1 MNIILISY
9 KTNMRVN
16 YLLLL
21 ALLAFTTCEYSGLKA
36 AITSDF
42 FKILTKFNF
51 EKYIQNMTLIDTAEA
66 SGKYLFNYDVKVENL
81 WITEIVQPSTVEITQ
96 ETTADGLPQVK
107 VILYNMTI
115 GIQIE
120 HLYAKYG
127 LITENFYDACG
138 VVKIT
143 SIEGRYHFTT
153 DGLLVLSEFN
163 VEIEDLTIDV
173 RKDFLNWLIGL
184 FKSLIKSKI
193 DSKLDELGGTIS
205 DKVNEIVAN
214 ELAIEI
220 GWGITVNLT
229 NTMRPNLIRVIKGLL
244 LDKSFFEVLKNMFT
258 KKEIDETI
266 TSVITFGMKG
276 SAFPTN
282 DTSTHPDFPP
292 IVDMDFNTDYFKNE
306 VQILLST
313 YTLDTVLYIAQ
324 KIGVLHYTFTNQS
337 HPIFTFNF
345 DTEGIS
351 PFIPQYAQKYPDQV
365 QEIEMSVN
373 ISPDNHQR
381 PYIEMDDTQ
390 GKLVANFNLD
400 FSSNGNKD
408 LSLNVSA
415 ELPFT
420 IQVKSD
426 LMTINWGELEITK
439 LEQIANELGITE
451 EELIAAIKDMFTKYV
466 IKFLKTYTKNLALP
480 AILSLITGMKFKN
493 FKLETHEGYL
503 LVSIAVNLD

>member
-1 MNIILISY
+1 
-9 KTNMRVN
+9 MRIN
-16 YLLLL
+16 YLLIL
-21 ALLAFTTCEYSGLKA
+21 ALLTFTACEYSGLKA
-36 AITSDF
+36 AITSNF
-42 FKILTKFNF
+42 FKILTKFDF
-51 EKYIQNMTLIDTAEA
+51 EKYLQNKTIIESAEA
-66 SGKYLFNYDVKVENL
+66 SGKFLFNYDVLCENL
-81 WITEIVQPSTVEITQ
+81 WITEIDLPNSVDIEQ
-96 ETTADGLPQVK
+96 ETTEDGLPQVK
-107 VILYNMTI
+107 VALKDMSI
-115 GIQIE
+115 GIEIV
-120 HLYAKYG
+120 HLYVKYG
-127 LITENFYDACG
+127 LIKEDFYNPCG
-138 VVKIT
+138 EIKI
-143 SIEGRYHFTT
+143 SNLEGKYRFTPE
-153 DGLLVLSEFN
+153 GKLVISDFN
-163 VEIEDLTIDV
+163 VDIEDFNIDV
-173 RKDFLNWLIGL
+173 RKDFLNWLIDI
-184 FKSLIKSKI
+184 FKGLIKSQLDK
-193 DSKLDELGGTIS
+193 KLDELGGTIS
-205 DKVNEIVAN
+205 DAINKLVEN

-220 GWGITVNLT
+220 GWGVTLNLT
-229 NTMRPNLIRVIKGLL
+229 NTMKPDLIQILKGEKINDTILQFVKTIL
-244 LDKSFFEVLKNMFT
+244 T
-258 KKEIDETI
+258 KKELDETL

-282 DTSTHPDFPP
+282 DPDTHADFPP

-324 KIGVLHYTFTNQS
+324 KVGVLHYTFTNQS

-351 PFIPQYAQKYPDQV
+351 PFIPQYAQKYPDQA